1 MEDTQHISRRKFLK
15 MASLG
20 AGAAILSACSAAAP
34 APPAAQGAATS
45 APAAAAPTTAPTTAP
60 ATGAA
65 TAAPAAEAVTA
76 AAPATAAAAA
86 TSPAAAGGLQGPVP
100 YPEGQVVAGGQ
111 QAKLF
116 NLDQIMVYKKL
127 DKYSEPEDVAK
138 AVKAGKLPPVDQR
151 LPETPQVLRNAF
163 FSNGPGVY
171 GGVMRD
177 IWAAPTEGWNWAAGA
192 IQGWFGTNS
201 ILEEPLVM
209 TGPMWLRGDK
219 VEPVPNLA
227 KDWKWSDDG
236 RTLTMNLVK
245 GIKWS
250 DGKPF
255 TADDVMFTWNDII
268 LDPNVARAPTKR
280 STWQIDGKDINLEKV
295 DDYTIKWTFPVARP
309 AYTMYFMNE
318 RNWSVAPAHVHKP
331 FHPKYNKSADYQ
343 KFQDDLPPNA
353 LPVVTMGP
361 WTVVDYKTDE
371 LMVFRRNPYY
381 WKVDENGQQ
390 LPYLNE
396 IVFEKAATGVIRT
409 GKVMAGAADH
419 TNVENPSTFREVA
432 TRAQDPNAP
441 FRLEWG
447 PETLGFSLLINQSL
461 NFGTTDDRTKE
472 LRKLFRDVRF
482 RRALTQ
488 AIDRDGIAKS
498 VAEGPFF
505 RAWPGG
511 LYPGSQFFDRE
522 STVYYPF
529 SPDSSKALLAEIGF
543 KETDSNGIL
552 KWPSGPLAGQ
562 PVVVGLVAAQDAEGV
577 GTIAEAVA
585 TLFKQIGIQVNY
597 RQLQGNALSALDTNG
612 QWDMR
617 VSRMG
622 QEWGVPNVRYRD
634 VVPLSLEAPVF
645 SRAAQGVDRPL
656 QDFEKQMVD
665 IVKQFVNE
673 PDVAKQKELMKRYQK
688 LHTENVYTLGVV
700 IGRYALGMSK
710 TIKNV
715 PVGAPA
721 FLYQWDYDNYMPEQ
735 LWIAKEDQ
743 GKVQETRPGVLP
755 SYKST

>member
-1 MEDTQHISRRKFLK
+1 MEDNNRVNRRKFLQI
-15 MASLG
+15 AGLG
-20 AGAAILSACSAAAP
+20 AGAVILSACSAAAP
-34 APPAAQGAATS
+34 APQAAATS
-45 APAAAAPTTAPTTAP
+45 APDTAGVPPAPADDATTAP
-60 ATGAA
+60 AT
-65 TAAPAAEAVTA
+65 
-76 AAPATAAAAA
+76 
-86 TSPAAAGGLQGPVP
+86 PAAAEGEMQGPIP
-100 YPEGQVVAGGQ
+100 YPEGQVVAGAQ
-111 QAKLF
+111 EPKLF
-116 NLDQIMVYKKL
+116 NLDEILSYRQL

-138 AVKAGKLPPVDQR
+138 AVQAGQLPPIEQR
-151 LPETPQVLRNAF
+151 LPETPQVIPNGF
-163 FSNGPGVY
+163 FSDGPGVY

-177 IWAAPTEGWNWAAGA
+177 VWAAPTEGWNWAAGA
-192 IQGWFGTNS
+192 IQGWFGINS
-201 ILEEPLVM
+201 ILEEPLVL
-209 TGPMWLRGDK
+209 TGPMWLRGDV
-219 VEPVPNLA
+219 VEPLPNLA
-227 KDWKWSDDG
+227 KDWEWSDDG
-236 RTLTMNLVK
+236 STLTMNLVK

-250 DGKPF
+250 DGVPF
-255 TADDVMFTWNDII
+255 TADDVMFTWIDCI

-295 DDYTIKWTFPVARP
+295 DDFTIKWTFPVERP

-318 RNWSVAPAHVHKP
+318 RNWSVAPAHIHKP
-331 FHPKYNKSADYQ
+331 FHPKYNPDSDYQ
-343 KFQDDLPPNA
+343 AFQDDLPPNA

-371 LMVFRRNPYY
+371 LMVYRRNPYY
-381 WKVDENGQQ
+381 WKVDEGGQQ

-419 TNVENPSTFREVA
+419 TNVENPSTFLDVA
-432 TRAQDPNAP
+432 TRAQDPGAP

-447 PETLGFSLLINQSL
+447 PETLGFSLLLNQSL
-461 NFGTTDDRTKE
+461 NFGAKDDRAKE

-488 AIDRDGIAKS
+488 AIDRDGIARS

-522 STVYYPF
+522 STIYYPF
-529 SPDSSKALLAEIGF
+529 SPDTSKALLAEMGF
-543 KETDSNGIL
+543 TETNSSGVL
-552 KWPSGPLAGQ
+552 TWPSGPLAGQ
-562 PVVVGLVAAQDAEGV
+562 PVVVGLIASQDAEGV

-597 RQLQGNALSALDTNG
+597 RQLQGNAMSALDTNG
-612 QWDMR
+612 EWDMR

-634 VVPLSLEAPVF
+634 IGPLALESPVF

-656 QDFEKQMVD
+656 QDFEQEMVD
-665 IVKQFVNE
+665 IIGQFVVE
-673 PDVAKQKELMKRYQK
+673 PDAAKQKELMSRYQK
-688 LHTENVYTLGVV
+688 LHTENIYTLGVV

-715 PVGAPA
+715 PIGAPA
-721 FLYQWDYDNYMPEQ
+721 FLYQWDYDNFIPEQ
-735 LWIAKEDQ
+735 FWIAKEDQ
-743 GKVQETRPGVLP
+743 GKVPETRPGVLP
-755 SYKST
+755 DFPEA